1 MKRRYNAV
9 QIFIDY
15 MKNEGRLPTEK
26 EFDEIWQG
34 GEKYYYQVKRMF
46 IKDMKFYLG
55 EEE

>member
-46 IKDMKFYLG
+46 LKDMKFYLG